1 MKKFFIVFFIII
13 TLIFSGCG
21 AQLNVER
28 EEIANEKSMFV
39 LVENGNS
46 FYIVYHQDTKV
57 MYAISNGYYNSGNFC
72 LLVNPDGTPMLW
84 EGSGSNG

>member
-1 MKKFFIVFFIII
+1 MKKFFIII

-21 AQLNVER
+21 ARLNVEH

-39 LVENGNS
+39 LIENGNS

-57 MYAISNGYYNSGNFC
+57 MYAISCGGYNSGNFC

-84 EGSGSNG
+84 KGVTKND